1 MRQKES
7 FFLIS
12 IKRPRASL
20 RGGGAALSQAV
31 RIYANVVTCVSCV
44 SCVSCVVGVVGVV
57 GVTRD
62 ELFSLNRYVRALNMY
77 VRMKHQYE
85 V

>member
-20 RGGGAALSQAV
+20 RGGGAVLSLALCKYACSGEGAAV
-31 RIYANVVTCVSCV
+31 RNFFHLI
-44 SCVSCVVGVVGVV
+44 G
-57 GVTRD
+57 TR
-62 ELFSLNRYVRALNMY
+62 AINMY
-77 VRMKHQYE
+77 VRMKHHCKA
-85 V
+85 

>member
-20 RGGGAALSQAV
+20 RGGGADLSQAL

-44 SCVSCVVGVVGVV
+44 SCVVGVVPEMNFFHLIG
-57 GVTRD
+57 TCAR
-62 ELFSLNRYVRALNMY
+62 
-77 VRMKHQYE
+77 
-85 V
+85 